1 MSRSQTKGP
10 RHPARLA
17 IPPDDAASA
26 NSAPSVAA
34 AGNQNPRPADRFIT
48 AGTGDGAAS
57 DPTTAA
63 AFVPIGVGFD
73 TSRYGH
79 YAAFVRADL
88 QPAAADLKVV
98 ESADGYQQLRERF
111 NAIAGKHAGNVHFH
125 MRIDVAGC
133 YADNLLAF
141 LHELPYRKTISCGDP
156 ERNKNYRVAIFGS
169 KKSDPVEAHACA
181 RFAIT
186 ENPKATPLLTPPMRT
201 LGQIAS
207 RLESQARQNTRVLN
221 QLHNLLARTFP
232 EFALLVKD
240 LGAGWV
246 LTLLERY
253 PSAAQLAKARAST
266 LEKIPYLPREH
277 IPPLLQHARTSVAS
291 LRGPAI
297 DALVRDL
304 AAQVKSARVRQRAL
318 EKLLVEAYRQLPAN
332 HLDTITGI
340 GLVTAA
346 VLTAKIID
354 PHRFLMPAK
363 LTGLFGIFP
372 VQASSG
378 IDRDGNARLPVR
390 MVMSKRGN
398 DLVRRYLWMAALSA
412 AQHNPAVRPL
422 YQRVRAKHPDQPSIA
437 IGHVMAKLLRLA
449 LAVWKSGKPFDPEHY
464 PWDKPAHLQPKP
476 DMQAQAQPAPGQVP
490 QKNQQAAGHKNP
502 AMPERSVV
510 TAACG
515 TSSVPSVPAADNGA
529 AHRPLAAGAG
539 PTRDIAKTP
548 QANNQVDN
556 PRSPSGAGSWLDF
569 AYVKKQLP
577 IQRVLEHLNVFAQL
591 RGRGNQWRGPCPV
604 HGQGKGRT
612 FSVHLKDNVF
622 QCFHAK
628 CAIKGDV
635 IDLWA
640 VVKGLNLRDA
650 ALDLVTLFHLEPAP
664 ATEKRH
670 GSGTVKEAGHA
681 QASGVSPLR
690 ETVT

>member
-1 MSRSQTKGP
+1 MSRSQTKRP
-10 RHPARLA
+10 RPAARLA
-17 IPPDDAASA
+17 TRQDD
-26 NSAPSVAA
+26 SAPAIAA
-34 AGNQNPRPADRFIT
+34 QLGNPVRPADRLIT
-48 AGTGDGAAS
+48 TGANPTAATS
-57 DPTTAA
+57 EPTTAPA
-63 AFVPIGVGFD
+63 VVPIGVGFD

-88 QPAAADLKVV
+88 QPAAADLKVI
-98 ESADGYQQLRERF
+98 ESAAGYQQLRERF
-111 NAIAGKHAGNVHFH
+111 DAIATRHAGQVHFH

-141 LHELPYRKTISCGDP
+141 LEALPYRKTISCGDP

-181 RFAIT
+181 RFAVT
-186 ENPKATPLLTPPMRT
+186 EKPKPTFLLTLAMRT

-207 RLESQARQNTRVLN
+207 RLESQARQNTRVRN
-221 QLHNLLARTFP
+221 QLHNLLARAFP
-232 EFALLVKD
+232 ELALLVKD
-240 LGAGWV
+240 LSSGWV

-266 LEKIPYLPREH
+266 LEKIPYLPHEQ
-277 IPPLLQHARTSVAS
+277 IPVLVQHARASVAS
-291 LRGPAI
+291 LTGPTI
-297 DALVRDL
+297 EALVRDL
-304 AAQVKSARVRQRAL
+304 AAQVKEAQVRQKCL

-332 HLDTITGI
+332 HLDTIPGI
-340 GLVTAA
+340 GPVTAA
-346 VLTAKIID
+346 ILTAKIVD
-354 PHRFLMPAK
+354 PHRFVLPAK

-372 VQASSG
+372 VQVSSG

-390 MVMSKRGN
+390 MIMCKRGN

-437 IGHVMAKLLRLA
+437 IGHVMAKLLRLV
-449 LAVWKSGKPFDPEHY
+449 LAVWKSGKPFNPEHY
-464 PWDKPAHLQPKP
+464 PWDKPAHLPPKP
-476 DMQAQAQPAPGQVP
+476 DAQSEAPAQPTASQAPQE
-490 QKNQQAAGHKNP
+490 NQQAAGHKNP

-515 TSSVPSVPAADNGA
+515 TSSVPLAPTADNGA
-529 AHRPLAAGAG
+529 ARCQIPAATSPTSDLAQSPGA
-539 PTRDIAKTP
+539 
-548 QANNQVDN
+548 DN
-556 PRSPSGAGSWLDF
+556 KIDMPRSRPPASPWLDF
-569 AYVKKQLP
+569 AHVKSQLP
-577 IQRVLEHLNVFAQL
+577 IQRVLEHLDLFAQL
-591 RGRGNQWRGPCPV
+591 RGRGSQWRGPCPV
-604 HGQGKGRT
+604 HGQGQGRT
-612 FSVHLKDNVF
+612 FSVHLEENVF

-640 VVKGLNLRDA
+640 AVKGLKLRDA
-650 ALDLVTLFHLEPAP
+650 ALQLVTLFHLEPAP

-670 GSGTVKEAGHA
+670 G
-681 QASGVSPLR
+681 
-690 ETVT
+690 